1 MPTAIAK
8 SKSKSAA
15 IAQVPSLFMT
25 ASEVARSLRIGRR
38 TLDDLVAAGAV
49 PPPIRLSRKT
59 LRWTRASVEAIGSA
73 A

>member
-15 IAQVPSLFMT
+15 ITQAPSLFMT